1 MKGQRQ
7 ARGIS
12 RARSMRHKRKG
23 GMAAAADGFDRSH
36 PQTLACLGDAWLE
49 HMLERNYSPRSVEGD
64 RWCLRAFLHWTQERD
79 LNRADQ
85 ITKPILETYQRWL
98 YRCQTVRNQLLSVTT
113 QRRYLNTV
121 QKFFAW
127 LCRNNTIAAN
137 PACDLEL
144 PRKKH
149 QLLPRTL
156 SQDEVWLLLAQ
167 PDISDPL
174 GVRDRTILEL
184 LYSTGLR
191 RMELVRLDVDDIEA
205 ERGVLLVRQGK
216 GAKDRFVPVGERA
229 MAWVERYRNQV
240 RPQLEISSR
249 IRALFLTG
257 YGDRFSSG
265 YLGNWLRRL
274 LTHIGVTK
282 EGSCHLLRHSCATH
296 MLENGA
302 DIRYIQQLLGHTS
315 LETTQIYTQ
324 VDIGQLRDV
333 HARTHPGARL
343 ENVTEKASSSL

>member
-1 MKGQRQ
+1 
-7 ARGIS
+7 
-12 RARSMRHKRKG
+12 MRHKRKG
-23 GMAAAADGFDRSH
+23 GLIAADDGFDRSH
-36 PQTLACLGDAWLE
+36 SQTLACLGDAWLE

-85 ITKPILETYQRWL
+85 ITKPVLETYQRWL
-98 YRCQTVRNQLLSVTT
+98 YRCQTVRDQPLSVTT

-149 QLLPRTL
+149 QLLPRAL
-156 SQDEVWLLLAQ
+156 SKDEVWLLLAQ

-191 RMELVRLDVDDIEA
+191 RTELIRLDVDDIEA

-216 GAKDRFVPVGERA
+216 GG
-229 MAWVERYRNQV
+229 
-240 RPQLEISSR
+240 
-249 IRALFLTG
+249 
-257 YGDRFSSG
+257 
-265 YLGNWLRRL
+265 
-274 LTHIGVTK
+274 
-282 EGSCHLLRHSCATH
+282 GSCRW
-296 MLENGA
+296 ENGRWPGSSA
-302 DIRYIQQLLGHTS
+302 TATRCARSWKYRRAYGRCSSPATATGSVAATS
-315 LETTQIYTQ
+315 AT
-324 VDIGQLRDV
+324 GC
-333 HARTHPGARL
+333 GG
-343 ENVTEKASSSL
+343 SSPTSA